1 MDLITSAWR
10 KASRSSDAGD
20 NCVEVAS
27 TSNAVALRDSKDPD
41 SGHILVSRKDF
52 RHFAKALKN
61 L

>member
-1 MDLITSAWR
+1 MDLSSATWR

-27 TSNAVALRDSKDPD
+27 VPSIVALRDSKDPD
-41 SGHILVSRKDF
+41 GGHILVSRKDF
-52 RHFAKALKN
+52 RHFTETLKN